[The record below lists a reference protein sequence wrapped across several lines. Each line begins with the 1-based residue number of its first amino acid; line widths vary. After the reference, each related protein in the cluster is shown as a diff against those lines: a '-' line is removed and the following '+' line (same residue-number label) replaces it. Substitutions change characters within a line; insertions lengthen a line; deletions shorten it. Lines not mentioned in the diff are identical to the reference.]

1 MIKHLQHDN
10 SGEMRNCRSWSLLM
24 RKEKV
29 QLFSASH
36 VVRQP
41 RQMTKKAFVGV
52 NIIYASVIFAFV
64 ASSEHVHF
72 P

>member
-1 MIKHLQHDN
+1 
-10 SGEMRNCRSWSLLM
+10 M

-52 NIIYASVIFAFV
+52 NIIYASVIFAFI
-64 ASSEHVHF
+64 SREITQLNIISEKLVIYLQKLIYF
-72 P
+72 